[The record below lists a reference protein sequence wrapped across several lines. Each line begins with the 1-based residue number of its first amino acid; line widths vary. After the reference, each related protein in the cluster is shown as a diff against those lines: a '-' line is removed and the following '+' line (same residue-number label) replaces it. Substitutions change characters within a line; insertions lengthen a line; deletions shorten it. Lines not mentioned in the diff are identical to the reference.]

1 MDRRGVKP
9 TLLPVT
15 NRGVHYRTVSLA
27 GFGNGVPRQP
37 NHSAPRIAASEEGIK
52 IVEASSCFGGGLRS
66 MARRISCS
74 MLPMMEKDPA
84 PFATPGEIHQG
95 VGHSSMADKLKFRFG
110 PFK

>member
-1 MDRRGVKP
+1 LNERRAIACEK
-9 TLLPVT
+9 LLI
-15 NRGVHYRTVSLA
+15 A
-27 GFGNGVPRQP
+27 GNALVVASSIPEDVRVVPGEVAALIAGDPDGSGNGGESVRRPLLAK
-37 NHSAPRIAASEEGIK
+37 H
-52 IVEASSCFGGGLRS
+52 

-84 PFATPGEIHQG
+84 PFATPGKIHQG

>member
-1 MDRRGVKP
+1 MR
-9 TLLPVT
+9 
-15 NRGVHYRTVSLA
+15 
-27 GFGNGVPRQP
+27 
-37 NHSAPRIAASEEGIK
+37 
-52 IVEASSCFGGGLRS
+52 IVEASSCFWGRLAKH